1 MEQGDLSL
9 AARRAAGPSP
19 PDRAVTLLVSSADG
33 GELPGIAGALVDQS
47 LVGLLLLDESGAVVE
62 TNARGRQALSAS
74 GGLRERNG
82 RLCAHR
88 RKDVPTFDRLLS
100 AVLDG
105 TEAPRPCASATLGAW
120 PDQRP
125 LTVYVSP
132 LGRRPLGRAGIAAVV
147 TLVGPVGNDS
157 GESGPGRQIAWPD
170 ASRGMR
176 GCLVGRRHDRV
187 RDRGGAQPEHGV
199 RASVGQA
206 RSGQDLVLPPSGPG
220 PAGSFG
226 LAIAGAPRLTRLF
239 HGSVGNQCCPTNFS
253 AVRVESVRFWDQG
266 VRSGVRTGPGAVF
279 ARTG

>member
-1 MEQGDLSL
+1 M
-9 AARRAAGPSP
+9 
-19 PDRAVTLLVSSADG
+19 TLLVSSADG

-147 TLVGPVGNDS
+147 TLVDPWETTPVS
-157 GESGPGRQIAWPD
+157 P
-170 ASRGMR
+170 
-176 GCLVGRRHDRV
+176 VRV
-187 RDRGGAQPEHGV
+187 
-199 RASVGQA
+199 A
-206 RSGQDLVLPPSGPG
+206 RSLGLT
-220 PAGSFG
+220 PAEGCVVAS
-226 LAIAGAPRLTRLF
+226 LAEGMTVCEIAEARNRST
-239 HGSVGNQCCPTNFS
+239 
-253 AVRVESVRFWDQG
+253 ESVRQLVKRALAKTWCSRQAGLVRLALSVSRLPVPQG
-266 VRSGVRTGPGAVF
+266 
-279 ARTG
+279 